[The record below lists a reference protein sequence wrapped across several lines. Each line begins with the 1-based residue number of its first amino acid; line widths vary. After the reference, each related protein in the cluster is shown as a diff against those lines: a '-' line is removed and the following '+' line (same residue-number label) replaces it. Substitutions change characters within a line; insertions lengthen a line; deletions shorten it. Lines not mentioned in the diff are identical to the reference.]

1 METEMQVYR
10 NEKKQVYEELQIS
23 DLKDYIELY
32 RMIKLENVELNY
44 SIQEMEQNKKEVEIE
59 NEAMKDRIQQ
69 DYQTINQLQEEIT
82 HLRQNYNAAKQ
93 EISCLSVSYQQPD
106 DAEDC
111 ALR

>member
-44 SIQEMEQNKKEVEIE
+44 SIQEME
-59 NEAMKDRIQQ
+59 
-69 DYQTINQLQEEIT
+69 
-82 HLRQNYNAAKQ
+82 
-93 EISCLSVSYQQPD
+93 
-106 DAEDC
+106 
-111 ALR
+111 